1 MIYTVLRFL
10 LFAASLSV
18 VLGVWALFSDTINL
32 LAVLVL
38 ALVVSGVGSYFLLD
52 PPRQRLADRVE
63 TRARAATDRFEE
75 MRSKEDAD

>member
-52 PPRQRLADRVE
+52 TPRQRLADRVE

>member
-1 MIYTVLRFL
+1 VIYTVLRFL

-52 PPRQRLADRVE
+52 TPRQRLADRVE